1 MKNSKRGFTLIELM
15 VVVAIMGILT
25 AVAVPMYNNSNKK
38 AIETTC
44 AYNVRTLAGTVMQY
58 TTLELTDVKSLS
70 VADTDTLTAALKE
83 KGYLISLPTCPGGG
97 KYILEDGYYKCT
109 LHPISDEDLN
119 KPVFSGG
126 IGTIVGNIH
135 DIYTALHSPDGSYSY
150 DKWKALFKSY
160 DIDVS
165 KGGVNEWYRELVKR
179 LNGGEFPTVEVNGEK
194 IYIMPML
201 NTTGGNV
208 SPDTAIYYANNT
220 GDSSNKWNALYVYNK
235 DDGSWYKCK
244 EGSSNNLAG
253 KNWDDIKKEISYT
266 GEEQVWEK
274 TDEIT
279 YDPYKK

>member
-44 AYNVRTLAGTVMQY
+44 AYNVRTLGGTVMQY
-58 TTLELTDVKSLS
+58 TTLELTDVKNLS
-70 VADTDTLTAALKE
+70 AADTETLTTALKE

-109 LHPISDEDLN
+109 IHPISDEDLN

-135 DIYTALHSPDGSYSY
+135 DIYTSLYSPDGSY
-150 DKWKALFKSY
+150 DRKKWEEMFKKY
-160 DIDVS
+160 DIDVT
-165 KGGVNEWYRELVKR
+165 KGNMNDWYRELVKR
-179 LNGGEFPTVEVNGEK
+179 LNGGEFPTVEVGEDTLH
-194 IYIMPML
+194 ILPML
-201 NTTGGNV
+201 NPTGGSGALN
-208 SPDTAIYYANNT
+208 PDTAIYYASGT
-220 GDSSNKWNALYVYNK
+220 GDSNASYVYNK
-235 DDGSWYKCK
+235 ADGCWYKHIG
-244 EGSSNNLAG
+244 GSYDMTNKTWANVAFELSFTG
-253 KNWDDIKKEISYT
+253 KD
-266 GEEQVWEK
+266 QLWEK
-274 TDEIT
+274 TDDIT